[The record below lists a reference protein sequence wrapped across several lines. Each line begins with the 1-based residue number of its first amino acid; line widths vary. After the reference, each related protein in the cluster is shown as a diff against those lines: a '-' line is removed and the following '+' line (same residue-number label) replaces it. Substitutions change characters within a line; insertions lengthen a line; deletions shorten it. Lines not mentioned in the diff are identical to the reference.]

1 MSPAEAG
8 APAGAQRLD
17 KWLWFARVAR
27 TRSLAARLI
36 EAGKIKIN
44 RARVDKPSQ
53 LVKPGDVITS
63 TVVRTVRVLRV
74 LAPGE
79 RRGPAAEAALL
90 YEDLTPPPVTVSRLA
105 PGGLGAA
112 QARDGARAAGAGRP
126 TKRDRR
132 QIEEWKDR
140 GS

>member
-1 MSPAEAG
+1 MSPAEDG

-17 KWLWFARVAR
+17 KWLWFARVAK

-36 EAGKIKIN
+36 EAGKIRVN

-74 LAPGE
+74 VAPGE

-90 YEDLTPPPVTVSRLA
+90 YEDLTPPTVPVAGS
-105 PGGLGAA
+105 GAA
-112 QARDGARAAGAGRP
+112 GSRAADAAREAGAGRP

-132 QIEEWKDR
+132 RIEEWKSR
-140 GS
+140 MS